1 MASSTAITRAVLTR
15 AVPAT
20 APRVLFSSRVH
31 SHSLAQSAAPERAAS
46 KRSRQWQIHAT
57 RADSRQDAAS
67 SPASPASPVSPS
79 SAEAA
84 KNDLKDAA
92 PLAAAAPRES
102 WGGFGFTKQNELFVG
117 RVAMLG
123 FAASLLGEAVTGQG
137 ILAQLNMETGI
148 PVYEAEPLL
157 LFFVLFNM
165 LGAVGALGDRGK
177 FVLEPVKPPV
187 PPANA
192 GWKGAL
198 GLVENGPVLG
208 FTKSNELFVGRV
220 AQLGFAA
227 SLIGEVITGKG
238 ALAQLNIETGVPVS
252 EIEPLVILGIML
264 LFLSAINPGTGKF
277 INDDDDSADSL

>member
-1 MASSTAITRAVLTR
+1 MATSSAISRAVLTR

-20 APRVLFSSRVH
+20 ASRISFSRVH
-31 SHSLAQSAAPERAAS
+31 SHSLAQLAAPERAAS

-57 RADSRQDAAS
+57 RAESRQDSAS
-67 SPASPASPVSPS
+67 SPVSPS

-84 KNDLKDAA
+84 KSDLKEAA
-92 PLAAAAPRES
+92 PGAAAAPTGS

-137 ILAQLNMETGI
+137 ILEQLNLETGI

-277 INDDDDSADSL
+277 INDDDDSADTF